1 MEHHKPSMDEHQS
14 RGGPL
19 IGALGKL
26 FKSLLEWLPVIPSFL
41 RGNSEWKDDFKRLYE
56 RTSEQF
62 REKTEETKKTVRL
75 RMAILDI
82 EHHLNRL
89 YPDIGKLAC
98 DLWKRGE
105 TPLLDNE
112 ELSAKVEMVWEYRE
126 RRDAL
131 KAELQ
136 AFLDSKAKPR

>member
-1 MEHHKPSMDEHQS
+1 MDGDKS
-14 RGGPL
+14 RGSPL
-19 IGALGKL
+19 LGAVGRL
-26 FKSLLEWLPVIPSFL
+26 FKSLMEWIPVLPAFL
-41 RGNSEWKDDFKRLYE
+41 RTGEWKEDLKRLYDK
-56 RTSEQF
+56 TSEQF
-62 REKTEETKKTVRL
+62 REKTEETKKAVRL

-105 TPLLDNE
+105 TPLLDNA
-112 ELSAKVEMVWEYRE
+112 ELRAKVELVWEYRD

-136 AFLDSKAKPR
+136 ALLDEKQKAR

>member
-1 MEHHKPSMDEHQS
+1 MDGDKS

-19 IGALGKL
+19 LGAVGKL
-26 FKSLLEWLPVIPSFL
+26 FKSLMEWIPVLPALL
-41 RGNSEWKDDFKRLYE
+41 RGNGEWKEDLKRLYE
-56 RTSEQF
+56 KTSEQF
-62 REKTEETKKTVRL
+62 RERTEETKKTVRL
-75 RMAILDI
+75 RMAVLDI

-89 YPDIGKLAC
+89 YPDIGKMAC

-105 TPLLDNE
+105 IPLLNNA
-112 ELSAKVEMVWEYRE
+112 ELRAKVELVWEYRE

-136 AFLDSKAKPR
+136 ALLDQKQKAR

>member
-1 MEHHKPSMDEHQS
+1 MDGDKS

-19 IGALGKL
+19 IGAVGKL
-26 FKSLLEWLPVIPSFL
+26 LKSLAEWIPVLPAFL
-41 RGNSEWKDDFKRLYE
+41 RGNSEWKEDLKRLYE
-56 RTSEQF
+56 KTSEQF
-62 REKTEETKKTVRL
+62 REKTEETKKTVRM

-105 TPLLDNE
+105 VPLLGND
-112 ELSAKVEMVWEYRE
+112 ELRAKVELVWEYRE

-131 KAELQ
+131 KADLQ
-136 AFLDSKAKPR
+136 ALLDEKSRPR

>member
-1 MEHHKPSMDEHQS
+1 MDGDKTP
-14 RGGPL
+14 GGPL
-19 IGALGKL
+19 AGALGKL
-26 FKSLLEWLPVIPSFL
+26 LKSLMEWIPLLPAMF
-41 RGNSEWKDDFKRLYE
+41 RGDGEWKDDLKRLYDK
-56 RTSEQF
+56 TSEQF

-105 TPLLDNE
+105 IPLLDNAD
-112 ELSAKVEMVWEYRE
+112 LRAKVKLVWEYRD
-126 RRDAL
+126 RRDEL

-136 AFLDSKAKPR
+136 TVLDERRKD

>member
-1 MEHHKPSMDEHQS
+1 MNGENP

-19 IGALGKL
+19 AVAVGKL
-26 FKSLLEWLPVIPSFL
+26 LKSLIEWIPLLPAFL
-41 RGNSEWKDDFKRLYE
+41 RGNSEWKEDLRRLYE
-56 RTSEQF
+56 KTSEQF

-89 YPDIGKLAC
+89 YPDIGKMAC

-105 TPLLDNE
+105 TPLLDNA
-112 ELSAKVEMVWEYRE
+112 ELRGKVKLVWEYRD

-136 AFLDSKAKPR
+136 SVLDEKHDA

>member
-1 MEHHKPSMDEHQS
+1 M
-14 RGGPL
+14 
-19 IGALGKL
+19 
-26 FKSLLEWLPVIPSFL
+26 L
-41 RGNSEWKDDFKRLYE
+41 RGNGEWKDDLKRLYE
-56 RTSEQF
+56 KTSEQF
-62 REKTEETKKTVRL
+62 REKTEETRKTVRL

-105 TPLLDNE
+105 VPLLNNPD
-112 ELSAKVEMVWEYRE
+112 LRSKVELVWEYLE

-131 KAELQ
+131 KSELQ
-136 AFLDSKAKPR
+136 AVLDEKSKPRPG

>member
-1 MEHHKPSMDEHQS
+1 MDGDKP
-14 RGGPL
+14 RGSPL
-19 IGALGKL
+19 AGALGKL
-26 FKSLLEWLPVIPSFL
+26 LKALAEWIPLLPAFL
-41 RGNSEWKDDFKRLYE
+41 RGDSEWKEDFRRLYE
-56 RTSEQF
+56 KTSEQF
-62 REKTEETKKTVRL
+62 REKTEETRKTVRL

-105 TPLLDNE
+105 VPLLNNA
-112 ELSAKVEMVWEYRE
+112 ELSAKVQLVWEYRD

-131 KAELQ
+131 KSELQ
-136 AFLDSKAKPR
+136 SVLDEKSKD

>member
-1 MEHHKPSMDEHQS
+1 MDGEKS
-14 RGGPL
+14 RGAPL
-19 IGALGKL
+19 LNALGR
-26 FKSLLEWLPVIPSFL
+26 LLKAIAEWLPLLPAML
-41 RGNSEWKDDFKRLYE
+41 RGDGEWKEDLRRLYE
-56 RTSEQF
+56 KTSEQF
-62 REKTEETKKTVRL
+62 REKTEETRKTVRL

-105 TPLLDNE
+105 VPLLNNP
-112 ELSAKVEMVWEYRE
+112 ELKSKVELVWEYLE

-136 AFLDSKAKPR
+136 SVLDERAKEK